1 MQRVRACVFVCGRR
15 QEKGE
20 GRRTRWIEEQRSV
33 PSSDRGAH
41 KRRGRQSL
49 RCDPRDERSEV
60 AAHLPFSLLLLF
72 LECRGQIRGRSRA
85 TVRPRQGRG
94 VSSPPFV
101 PFPIKEKKAESSLNA
116 EAVASASSA
125 SAHSVLFQRQLRQP
139 PRRTTV
145 FSFEI
150 ISNSSKSGGKKK
162 KGRRQL
168 QEERRQQC
176 SARAFSLSTNLEKKR
191 QRTKRRGR
199 KRQQKKCG
207 NKRCTQKEKELKA
220 EKFIVVFVRC
230 LCVCVCVST
239 PFTSLPQLRENDVDV
254 LHEKR
259 RRVQLVVQRVSLVH
273 VKGDTQRVLGVDAL
287 HGRERNQPGADWCLV
302 AVAWSDPTKTESRRI
317 AP

>member
-116 EAVASASSA
+116 EAVVSASSA

-162 KGRRQL
+162 KEEGNYRRKEGNSVAHGHFHYPQT
-168 QEERRQQC
+168 
-176 SARAFSLSTNLEKKR
+176 S
-191 QRTKRRGR
+191 R
-199 KRQQKKCG
+199 KRGNAQKG
-207 NKRCTQKEKELKA
+207 GEENDNKKNVETNVVRKRKRNLKQ
-220 EKFIVVFVRC
+220 RSSLWC
-230 LCVCVCVST
+230 LYDACVYVCVYRPLSLRYRSSEKMT
-239 PFTSLPQLRENDVDV
+239 LTSFMRSED
-254 LHEKR
+254 EF
-259 RRVQLVVQRVSLVH
+259 S
-273 VKGDTQRVLGVDAL
+273 
-287 HGRERNQPGADWCLV
+287 
-302 AVAWSDPTKTESRRI
+302 WSYSE
-317 AP
+317 